1 MIYHKLLI
9 NNLQQLLKGVRIIQL
24 SERQGKIIQIVKEN
38 QPITS
43 EAIAQRLELTRATL
57 RPDLAILSMS
67 GILDARPKVGYFV
80 TGKTKLSYVS
90 DAIRDILVKDVLS
103 VPVVLD
109 ESSTLYDAIVFMF
122 LEDVGS
128 IYVTNSEFLTGVI
141 SRKDLLRNAIGGS
154 DLNKVPIGVIMTRMP
169 NIIYVT
175 PRDSVLSA
183 AIKLIEHE
191 IDSLPV
197 VEEVDLERKTFRV
210 IGRITKTTITR
221 LFVELGNNF

>member
-1 MIYHKLLI
+1 M
-9 NNLQQLLKGVRIIQL
+9 RIIQL
-24 SERQGKIIQIVKEN
+24 SERQEKIIQIVKEN

-43 EAIAQRLELTRATL
+43 EAIAQRLDLTRATL

-67 GILDARPKVGYFV
+67 GILDAKPKVGYFV
-80 TGKTKLSYVS
+80 TGKTRLSYVS
-90 DAIRDILVKDVLS
+90 DAIRDILVKDVFS
-103 VPVVLD
+103 IPVVLD

-128 IYVTNSEFLTGVI
+128 IYVTNSGFLTGVI
-141 SRKDLLRNAIGGS
+141 SRKDLLRNAIGGL
-154 DLNKVPIGVIMTRMP
+154 DLHKVPIGVIMTRMP

-175 PRDSVLSA
+175 KKDSFLSA

-197 VEEVDLERKTFRV
+197 VEEVDLEKKTFKV

-221 LFVELGNNF
+221 QFVELGNNF